1 MGLFQQLR
9 DKFSHEAMKY
19 KTVFLPDYRVDV
31 SYDPNPIKAGEAYCR
46 IWLADV
52 NLEKDVEWFKTR
64 YPVVHA
70 AVRFHHGNE
79 IVTIPYIAE
88 PGHLNNL
95 GTSDL
100 GNVIQSN
107 YPITPL
113 FPFNQGLV
121 EFQAGLFSMI
131 SGDPTAKFI
140 KVMGRFSELLPV
152 PELSSVVKLAE
163 PVYQGIEELLDIGDR
178 QLELVYQQAFTD
190 ASGGGSNVL
199 RPGYFAVILAEE
211 HQFNSD
217 NLCVVNDRLQ
227 VSSSP
232 GKTKIF
238 LRDGKPLTGY
248 SYMLFRIEKQSQ
260 QDWESLTK
268 IVELV
273 YVAQD
278 AVNNGKYEEVKAT
291 LIPAIRTAIMR
302 SPDIAKIDRQPMIVK
317 IEETLKESGLQA
329 AGEQRRSLYSIMQR
343 SLPNID
349 AATEAELVS
358 LEKLFAE

>member
-1 MGLFQQLR
+1 MRLWQKIQ
-9 DKFSHEAMKY
+9 DKVSHEAMKY

-95 GTSDL
+95 GTSEL
-100 GNVIQSN
+100 GKVIQSN

-131 SGDPTAKFI
+131 SGDPIAKFI

-190 ASGGGSNVL
+190 ANGGGSNIL
-199 RPGYFAVILAEE
+199 KSGYFAVILAEE
-211 HQFNSD
+211 HLFDSD
-217 NLCVVNDRLQ
+217 ELCVVNDCLR
-227 VSSSP
+227 VSSP

-238 LRDGKPLTGY
+238 IRDGKPLTGY
-248 SYMLFRIEKQSQ
+248 SYMLFRIEKQTQ

-268 IVELV
+268 IRELV
-273 YVAQD
+273 YLAQD

-291 LIPAIRTAIMR
+291 LIPAIRTEIMR
-302 SPDIAKIDRQPMIVK
+302 SPDIAKSDRKPMIVK

-329 AGEQRRSLYSIMQR
+329 AGGQRRSLYSIMQR
-343 SLPNID
+343 PLPTID
-349 AATEAELVS
+349 AATEAELAS
-358 LEKLFAE
+358 LETLFAQ

>member
-1 MGLFQQLR
+1 MGLFQKIG
-9 DKFSHEAMKY
+9 DKFSHESIKY

-31 SYDPNPIKAGEAYCR
+31 NYDSTPIKAGESYCR

-79 IVTIPYIAE
+79 IITIPYITE
-88 PGHLNNL
+88 PGHLKSL
-95 GTSDL
+95 GSTDL
-100 GNVIQSN
+100 GKVIQSN

-121 EFQAGLFSMI
+121 ELQAGLFSMI
-131 SGDPTAKFI
+131 SDDATSKFI
-140 KVMGRFSELLPV
+140 KVMGRFSELLPI

-163 PVYQGIEELLDIGDR
+163 PVYQGIEELLNIGDR

-190 ASGGGSNVL
+190 ADGGGSNVL
-199 RPGYFAVILAEE
+199 KAGYFAVILAEE

-217 NLCVVNDRLQ
+217 SLCVVNDSLQ
-227 VSSSP
+227 LGSP

-238 LRDGKPLTGY
+238 LRDSKPLTGY
-248 SYMLFRIEKQSQ
+248 SYMLFRIEKQTQ

-268 IVELV
+268 IKELV
-273 YVAQD
+273 DLAQD
-278 AVNNGKYEEVKAT
+278 VVSNGKYEEVKAT

-302 SPDIAKIDRQPMIVK
+302 SPDIAKSDRKPMILK
-317 IEETLKESGLQA
+317 IEETLKESGLQSA
-329 AGEQRRSLYSIMQR
+329 RGQRRSLYSIMQR
-343 SLPNID
+343 PLPTID
-349 AATEAELVS
+349 AATEAELAS
-358 LEKLFAE
+358 LEKVFAQ